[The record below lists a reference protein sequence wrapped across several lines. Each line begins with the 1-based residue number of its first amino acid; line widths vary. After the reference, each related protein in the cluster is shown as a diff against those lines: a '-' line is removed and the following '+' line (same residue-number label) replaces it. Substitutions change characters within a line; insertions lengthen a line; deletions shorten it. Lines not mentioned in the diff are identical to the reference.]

1 MYVIHV
7 QRDPRSYFFGKFQ
20 YIRSYQFNLDQN
32 KMIEIMKELCEV
44 GPKSLQKNFRVVEER
59 NGIKCLVIY
68 RYRKSLVILTLR
80 SDNFMQLL

>member
-1 MYVIHV
+1 
-7 QRDPRSYFFGKFQ
+7 
-20 YIRSYQFNLDQN
+20 
-32 KMIEIMKELCEV
+32 MKEVCEV
-44 GPKSLQKNFRVVEER
+44 GPKSLQKNFRVVGER